1 MILLLRMLIGQ
12 CLRDEANV
20 GLGKKERAGQ
30 ELGRAH
36 RDPNGAHNP
45 TNLSKNSQSEEKS
58 NIINSQSLEDEQAG

>member
-36 RDPNGAHNP
+36 RDPNHNP
-45 TNLSKNSQSEEKS
+45 TNLSKNSESEEKS
-58 NIINSQSLEDEQAG
+58 NIINSQSLEDAQAG